1 MVLPE
6 VFRPFAI
13 YEVGISGLIMILL
26 MFFRPQGIL
35 GSAAF
40 AGEGGLMG
48 SIYRWRL
55 KQAQNKAAALSSDKP
70 QAN

>member
-1 MVLPE
+1 MPE
-6 VFRPFAI
+6 VFRPFAV

-26 MFFRPQGIL
+26 MFFRPQGLL

-48 SIYRWRL
+48 TLYRWRL
-55 KQAQNKAAALSSDKP
+55 RMAEARRRSVQS
-70 QAN
+70 